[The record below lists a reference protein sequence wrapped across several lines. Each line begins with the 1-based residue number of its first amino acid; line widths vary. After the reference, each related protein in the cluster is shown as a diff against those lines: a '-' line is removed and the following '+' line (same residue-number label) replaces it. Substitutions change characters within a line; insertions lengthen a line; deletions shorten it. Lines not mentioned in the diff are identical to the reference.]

1 MADIHSDDQ
10 RASAIIERMRRLLK
24 RNTVELKK
32 VALQPL
38 AQEVLALVRS
48 DAASRHVAI
57 DCAMPDTLPAVA
69 ADRVQLSQVLLN
81 LLVNGIDAAM
91 DSANRVP
98 RVALEARCTDGQ
110 TVEIAVAD
118 SGKGEVAENLRPFYL
133 EYRAEHDVSTAG

>member
-1 MADIHSDDQ
+1 
-10 RASAIIERMRRLLK
+10 
-24 RNTVELKK
+24 
-32 VALQPL
+32 
-38 AQEVLALVRS
+38 VRS

-57 DCAMPDTLPAVA
+57 DCAMPDTLPAVV

-98 RVALEARCTDGQ
+98 RVALEARRTDER

-118 SGKGEVAENLRPFYL
+118 SGKGVAADMLPKVFEPFVTTKRTGL
-133 EYRAEHDVSTAG
+133 GIGLAVSRTIVEAHGGRLWVQNDPAAGAIFRFTLPVAAT